1 MANPPPPA
9 ATYPAMGTRVGF
21 SDGNPLTTALL
32 NALAGDLVAQD
43 GNGNVQQI
51 VSVRVGPDSFLAT
64 DPSNNGWLTFNAY
77 FDPGSAAWYPVNSA
91 VASYGLCVSA
101 TGITIQNAPVV
112 GGAGA
117 LTWSVNSTF
126 SSSANLNTILATL
139 ASQAS
144 SISTNATA
152 ITTEATARAAADAS
166 LSTAITTEAA
176 TRASADTALGM
187 SISTEASARAA
198 GDAALAANL
207 ATEATTRAAADTAL
221 GTSIAAEA
229 TTRAANDATLLGDI
243 AVEAGERAAGDA
255 AETARAEA
263 QENALQTQIN
273 TLTFLSY
280 NYARGGPVAC
290 ATTGPLPTNYYDPA
304 NQVLIGLS
312 TTVLGAIDGVSP
324 TVGMRILVDDETDA
338 ANNGIY
344 AMTQQSNGTSTPWVL
359 QRATDANTATQLAG
373 IMVYVS
379 GGTTNNFLTFLLPLA
394 ASQINLGTTALNFVE
409 FQPAQSAV
417 LGIKHISAS
426 TYTVQLGDQV
436 LEVDATAGAVII
448 EFPPSLG
455 ASNRSQVVE
464 ILKVD
469 LTDNSVGISPD
480 GSTIIDEIIQ
490 PATAAGQINGS
501 RRVSSNG
508 TTLRSRV
515 S

>member
-139 ASQAS
+139 ASQAT

-221 GTSIAAEA
+221 WTSIAAEA
-229 TTRAANDATLLGDI
+229 TARAAADATLLGDI
-243 AVEAGERAAGDA
+243 AVEVSERAAED
-255 AETARAEA
+255 
-263 QENALQTQIN
+263 NALQTQIN

-312 TTVLGAIDGVSP
+312 TTALGAIDGVSP

-359 QRATDANTATQLAG
+359 QRATDANTAIQLAG

-394 ASQINLGTTALNFVE
+394 ASQITLGTTALNFVE

-417 LGIKHISAS
+417 LGIKQISAS

-490 PATAAGQINGS
+490 PATAAGQINGA

-515 S
+515 A

>member
-1 MANPPPPA
+1 MANPPPPT

-51 VSVRVGPDSFLAT
+51 VSVRVGPNAFLMA
-64 DPSNNGWLTFNAY
+64 DPSGNTWYTFNAY
-77 FDPGSAAWYPVNSA
+77 YDTGSSAWYPVNSA
-91 VASYGLCVSA
+91 VVSYGIELSA
-101 TGITIQNAPVV
+101 TGILGQFAPAV
-112 GGAGA
+112 GGVGN
-117 LTWSVNSTF
+117 LTWQTIATF
-126 SSSANLNTILATL
+126 SNSANLNTILAALTTL
-139 ASQAS
+139 ASEISANAS
-144 SISTNATA
+144 AISA
-152 ITTEATARAAADAS
+152 EAVTRASADAS

-198 GDAALAANL
+198 GDAALATNL
-207 ATEATTRAAADTAL
+207 AGEAATRATADTAL

-229 TTRAANDATLLGDI
+229 TARAAADATLLGDI
-243 AVEAGERAAGDA
+243 AVEAEERAEED
-255 AETARAEA
+255 
-263 QENALQTQIN
+263 NALQTQIN

-290 ATTGPLPTNYYDPA
+290 ATTGPLPTNYYDTA

-312 TTVLGAIDGVSP
+312 TTALGAIDGVSP

-379 GGTTNNFLTFLLPLA
+379 GGTTNNFLTFSLPLA
-394 ASQINLGTTALNFVE
+394 ASQINLGTTALNFGE

-417 LGIKHISAS
+417 LGIKQISAS

-469 LTDNSVGISPD
+469 LTNNSVGISPD

-490 PATAAGQINGS
+490 PAGAAGQINGS

-515 S
+515 A

>member
-198 GDAALAANL
+198 GDAALATNL
-207 ATEATTRAAADTAL
+207 ATEAATRATADTAL

-229 TTRAANDATLLGDI
+229 TARAAADATLLGDI
-243 AVEAGERAAGDA
+243 AVEAEERAEED
-255 AETARAEA
+255 
-263 QENALQTQIN
+263 NALQTQIN

-312 TTVLGAIDGVSP
+312 TTALGAIDGVSP

-394 ASQINLGTTALNFVE
+394 ASQITLGTTALNFVE

-417 LGIKHISAS
+417 LGIKQISAS

-490 PATAAGQINGS
+490 PATAAGQINGA

-515 S
+515 A

>member
-139 ASQAS
+139 ASQAT

-221 GTSIAAEA
+221 WTSIAAEA
-229 TTRAANDATLLGDI
+229 TARAAADATLLGDI
-243 AVEAGERAAGDA
+243 AVEVSERAAED
-255 AETARAEA
+255 
-263 QENALQTQIN
+263 NALQTQIN

-312 TTVLGAIDGVSP
+312 TTALGAIDGVSP

-359 QRATDANTATQLAG
+359 QRATDANTAIQLAG

-394 ASQINLGTTALNFVE
+394 ASQITLGTTALNFVE

-417 LGIKHISAS
+417 LGIKQISAS

-501 RRVSSNG
+501 TPGVVERNNPQIASS
-508 TTLRSRV
+508 LI
-515 S
+515 